1 MENHI
6 GRLILNRFQQHPEK
20 VMLKIWEN
28 SAWRNFTG
36 KEAAEITEKTALALP
51 NEGVQDQEKIGIFSQ
66 NMPEWTI
73 TDVASSL
80 VNAVPVPVFATQIAH
95 EVKYILKDAGIEILF
110 VGEKEQYAEIMKII
124 DDPDVNLKKVIVFD
138 ESVELKH
145 SDSVHFSEWIENDNS
160 HLQAKLDYLLKE
172 KADDSLA
179 TIIYTSGT
187 TGEPK
192 GVMLNHSNIIETLRN
207 HDLKF
212 DIQTMF
218 PLLFC
223 RWLTSLNVSGL
234 IISST
239 KAVAMC
245 TAVIPNM

>member
-36 KEAAEITEKTALALP
+36 KEAAEITEKTALALL
-51 NEGVQDQEKIGIFSQ
+51 NEGVQDQEKIGIFSR

-145 SDSVHFSEWIENDNS
+145 SDSVHLRMDRKGQQSPSGKTGLFVKGKSRRQSGND
-160 HLQAKLDYLLKE
+160 HLHLWHHRRTQR
-172 KADDSLA
+172 
-179 TIIYTSGT
+179 
-187 TGEPK
+187 
-192 GVMLNHSNIIETLRN
+192 RN
-207 HDLKF
+207 
-212 DIQTMF
+212 
-218 PLLFC
+218 
-223 RWLTSLNVSGL
+223 
-234 IISST
+234 
-239 KAVAMC
+239 A
-245 TAVIPNM
+245 